1 LYISYQ
7 KSDGTWTVDQRMS
20 ETVNDEG
27 ACNSYVSPDGKL
39 LFFSRNNDYYRVGIE
54 VTDELKKD

>member
-1 LYISYQ
+1 
-7 KSDGTWTVDQRMS
+7 MS